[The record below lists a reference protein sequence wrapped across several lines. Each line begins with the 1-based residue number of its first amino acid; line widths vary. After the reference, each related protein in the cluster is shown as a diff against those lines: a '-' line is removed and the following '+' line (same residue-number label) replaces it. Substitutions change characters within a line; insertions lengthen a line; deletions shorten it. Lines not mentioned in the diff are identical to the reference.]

1 MGRSRGEITER
12 DRFWLEHE
20 AAIAASGLTA
30 KAYAA
35 EHDLSLHA
43 LYQSRKRR
51 RALEQQAL
59 KPVER
64 TSPSKAERKPVSFSR
79 VDLRSP
85 QPSSAAEF
93 RLSLPN
99 GFVLEWSGSEL
110 PEGVVAL
117 VDRLTSPR

>member
-1 MGRSRGEITER
+1 MGSLRGEVTER

-64 TSPSKAERKPVSFSR
+64 TSPSKAERKPISFSR

-85 QPSSAAEF
+85 QPSTAEF

-117 VDRLTSPR
+117 VDRLTLPR

>member
-1 MGRSRGEITER
+1 VTER

-20 AAIAASGLTA
+20 AAIAASGQTA

-35 EHDLSLHA
+35 EHGLSLHA

-64 TSPSKAERKPVSFSR
+64 TSPSKADRKSVSFSR

-85 QPSSAAEF
+85 QPTAADF

-99 GFVLEWSGSEL
+99 GFVLEWSGPEL